1 MSSLGLAVAYI
12 VIILSSSINTVGTL
26 IMNIGHFRNAEGQ
39 IQGLTTDIAELYKN
53 VIFLDDYNKL
63 MNINSQIEGEVRG
76 KNVIT

>member
-1 MSSLGLAVAYI
+1 
-12 VIILSSSINTVGTL
+12 
-26 IMNIGHFRNAEGQ
+26 MNIGHFRNAEGQ